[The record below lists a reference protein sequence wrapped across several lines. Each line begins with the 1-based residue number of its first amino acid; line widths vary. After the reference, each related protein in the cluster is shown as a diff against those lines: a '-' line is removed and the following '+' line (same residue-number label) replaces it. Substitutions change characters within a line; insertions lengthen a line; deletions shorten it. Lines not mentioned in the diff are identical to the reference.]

1 MNNLKLPPII
11 LALRPGQWIK
21 NLLLFAAIIF
31 NGKLFDPIFLLRSI
45 EGFLV
50 FSAISSA
57 SYLLNDIIDE
67 PLDKKHP
74 KKKFRPIASGMFPK
88 SRAFEVII
96 LLTILGFVAAFAIRV
111 NFFFITVGFFALHV
125 LYSFYL
131 KRFAILDILAIAL
144 SFVLRAFAGEVLTGL
159 HLPVWLMFT
168 VVFLSLF
175 IAASKR
181 RSEFTHEGTRTRTSL
196 KHYHEKMLDFY
207 VSTFATA
214 SIVTYAMFTFIEG
227 TLKFPNSE
235 ARLLTPLLLQYAP
248 HILERKWLMITV
260 PFVII
265 GIMRY
270 AQLIYERSLGE
281 EPERLIT
288 SDMPLVLT
296 VLGWGLSIILIL
308 YVI

>member
-1 MNNLKLPPII
+1 MNTYHFPP
-11 LALRPGQWIK
+11 LFKAMRPGQWIK

-31 NGKLFDPIFLLRSI
+31 NGKLFDPIFLVRSI
-45 EGFLV
+45 EGFIV

-57 SYLLNDIIDE
+57 SYILNDIIDE
-67 PLDKKHP
+67 PNDKKHL
-74 KKKFRPIASGMFPK
+74 KKKLRPIASGLLSK
-88 SRAFEVII
+88 SRAFEFVI
-96 LLTILGFVAAFAIRV
+96 LLTILGFVGAFAIRV
-111 NFFFITVGFFALHV
+111 NFFFVAASFFILHV
-125 LYSFYL
+125 LYSLYL

-168 VVFLSLF
+168 IVFLSLF
-175 IAASKR
+175 IASSKR
-181 RSEFTHEGTRTRTSL
+181 RSEFKHEGTKTRASL

-227 TLKFPNSE
+227 TLKFSGSGG
-235 ARLLTPLLLQYAP
+235 RLLTPLLLQYAP

-281 EPERLIT
+281 EPERLLT

>member
-1 MNNLKLPPII
+1 MSRNIPP
-11 LALRPGQWIK
+11 LLRAMRPGQWIK
-21 NLLLFAAIIF
+21 NLLLFGAIIF
-31 NGKLFDPIFLLRSI
+31 NGKLFDPVFLVRSI
-45 EGFLV
+45 EGFIV

-74 KKKFRPIASGMFPK
+74 KKKFRPIASGLLSK

-96 LLTILGFVAAFAIRV
+96 LLTILGFVGAFAIRV
-111 NFFFITVGFFALHV
+111 NFFFITVGFFMLHV

-175 IAASKR
+175 IASSKR
-181 RSEFTHEGTRTRTSL
+181 RSEFTQEGTKARTSL

-227 TLKFPNSE
+227 TLKFSNDG

-248 HILERKWLMITV
+248 HILERKWLMVTV
-260 PFVII
+260 PFAIV

-281 EPERLIT
+281 EPEKLIT
-288 SDMPLVLT
+288 SDMPLFLT